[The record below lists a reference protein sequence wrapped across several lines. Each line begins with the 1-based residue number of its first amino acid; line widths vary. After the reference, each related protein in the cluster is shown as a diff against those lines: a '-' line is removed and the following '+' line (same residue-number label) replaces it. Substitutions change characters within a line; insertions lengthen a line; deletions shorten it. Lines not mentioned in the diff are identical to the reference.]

1 MHIYRMYSHYSE
13 IKKMVKNAEGPAS
26 DAQKREIEAKLE
38 RCRNQENNP
47 NSAQYRTNYTGIYAK
62 LRCYNIFL

>member
-1 MHIYRMYSHYSE
+1 
-13 IKKMVKNAEGPAS
+13 MVKNAEGPAS

-38 RCRNQENNP
+38 KCRNQENNP